1 MSSFKN
7 PLTVPKLKVVRP
19 QVYIKTLTAIIK
31 NKYKDGQTVPF
42 SIILNHIY
50 SGFDESKSEKLPFFI
65 LGEPK
70 DGENSWK
77 KFRNTEVEKG
87 KKQKDFMVVGECT
100 RQGDTLVLN
109 INKSKGV
116 SRLPKKTKTRL
127 EALLQKINKSLTIS
141 TVGGDTDTGED
152 TTDTSKEGT
161 EAPTT
166 GPVSR
171 GMGTEAPK
179 EEKLTK
185 KEARKKA
192 KKEAA
197 VKEFKEE
204 GQKDAKQLSEHFSK
218 LRELFQGKM
227 QVVAKNVEKG
237 QTTRTDIK
245 TIKEINKEY
254 SSAMKIYRKS
264 PKQVKQTFE
273 KAYKELEAGKE
284 TLYKLSLAT
293 KQKKKSL
300 AELAADN
307 YYQNKAGRAA
317 TKKEVDAIQ
326 KLLKST
332 LDNNKKNLRAPQDK
346 VLRAFSFVLKKV
358 GVKNFEVKFVEE
370 AVEKS
375 IIAA

>member
-1 MSSFKN
+1 MSFKN
-7 PLTVPKLKVVRP
+7 PLTIPKLKIVKP

-31 NKYKDGQTVPF
+31 NKFKDGDTVPF
-42 SIILNHIY
+42 SLILNHIY
-50 SGFDESKSEKLPFFI
+50 NGFDESKSEKLPFLL

-70 DGENSWK
+70 DGESNWK
-77 KFRNTEVEKG
+77 KFRDTAVDKS
-87 KKQKDFMVVGECT
+87 KKQKDFMLVGDCT

-116 SRLPKKTKTRL
+116 SKLPKKTKTRL
-127 EALLQKINKSLTIS
+127 EALLKKIDKNLSIS
-141 TVGGDTDTGED
+141 TTGGDVETEED
-152 TTDTSKEGT
+152 NTENSNEGIAAT
-161 EAPTT
+161 TT
-166 GPVSR
+166 GSVSR
-171 GMGTEAPK
+171 GMETETPK
-179 EEKLTK
+179 EEKLSK
-185 KEARKKA
+185 KEAKKQA

-204 GQKDAKQLSEHFSK
+204 GQKDAKQLSEHFTK

-237 QTTRTDIK
+237 QTTRSDIK

-332 LDNNKKNLRAPQDK
+332 LADNSKNLRAPQDK

-358 GVKNFEVKFVEE
+358 GVKNFDVKFVEE